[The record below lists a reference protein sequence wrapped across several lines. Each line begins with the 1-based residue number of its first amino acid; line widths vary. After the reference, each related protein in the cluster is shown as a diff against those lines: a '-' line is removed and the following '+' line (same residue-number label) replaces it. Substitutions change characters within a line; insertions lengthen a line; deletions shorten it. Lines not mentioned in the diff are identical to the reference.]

1 MMTTKE
7 EMGTTLID
15 LTRKKGQ
22 EAPVKGGI
30 DTGMIA
36 PGKEEQEA
44 GKDLEEDM
52 VIMKKV
58 VGGILAKRD
67 ERLAQRP

>member
-7 EMGTTLID
+7 EMGTTPID

-52 VIMKKV
+52 VIMKRV
-58 VGGILAKRD
+58 AGGILAKRD
-67 ERLAQRP
+67 EGLAQRP